1 MKRRGFSSFFRPF
14 YFHIKNKHTF
24 NVFFSKKGGGND
36 LYALEIILIILF
48 IFGLKFISVYLLI
61 KNVLLLYK
69 LSLELLY
76 CGYRH

>member
-1 MKRRGFSSFFRPF
+1 MKRRVFSSFFRTF

-24 NVFFSKKGGGND
+24 NVFFKEGGDND